1 MKIPYRIRTRWE
13 NMEVITEG
21 NRKIAVTKQGVYPKF
36 SFWVNAELY
45 QDYLSYVAGT
55 YTEKDILEKEYLIKI
70 GVN

>member
-1 MKIPYRIRTRWE
+1 MKTHYRIRTRWE

-36 SFWVNAELY
+36 SFWVNEELY

-55 YTEKDILEKEYLIKI
+55 YTKKDILAKEYLINT
-70 GVN
+70 GV

>member
-13 NMEVITEG
+13 NMEVITED
-21 NRKIAVTKQGVYPKF
+21 NRKVAITKQGIYPKF
-36 SFWVNAELY
+36 SFRVDAELY

-55 YTEKDILEKEYLIKI
+55 YTEKDILEKEYLIK